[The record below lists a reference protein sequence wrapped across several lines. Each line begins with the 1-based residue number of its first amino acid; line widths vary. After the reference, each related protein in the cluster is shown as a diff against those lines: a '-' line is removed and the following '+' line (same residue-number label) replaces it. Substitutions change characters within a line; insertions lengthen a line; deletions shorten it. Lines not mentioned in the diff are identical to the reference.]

1 MPGIITKYTQNIRGV
16 YIYSGL
22 KKLFENLEKD
32 GIEVKICID
41 PTLCAGLAYVYK
53 TFGRRIN
60 APKNEKDDRSR
71 GTVSANAGE
80 DASRDGH

>member
-32 GIEVKICID
+32 GFEVKICID
-41 PTLCAGLAYVYK
+41 PTLCAGLEYV
-53 TFGRRIN
+53 
-60 APKNEKDDRSR
+60 
-71 GTVSANAGE
+71 
-80 DASRDGH
+80 